1 MFKKLWI
8 SVIAGL
14 LILTCQNVYSEKKYS
29 IKEMTPEVQTALENR
44 RDRYE
49 KLAELKA
56 KGIIG
61 ENNQGYVIVLVEN
74 KEAQDIADA
83 ENKDRKIIYNTIA
96 QQNGL
101 MDALQTIEKV
111 FAQEQAERANPGE
124 KIQKED
130 GSWIA
135 K

>member
-1 MFKKLWI
+1 MSGRIKMFKKLWI

-111 FAQEQAERANPGE
+111 FAQEQAERANP
-124 KIQKED
+124 
-130 GSWIA
+130 
-135 K
+135 